1 MNGMLALVL
10 LILGLVGLGILRR
23 YLRNRERLR
32 LFEMA
37 HRERMA
43 ALEKGLPPA
52 ELPVEGNLNAWLD
65 EAWTERAL
73 QAGWDRRISLAIGL
87 VVLLGGLGT
96 GLALLLLPAGSAEFN
111 EAREAA
117 SFSLIPCMAGLG
129 LLIYYLMTKPPAGT

>member
-1 MNGMLALVL
+1 MNELLALVL
-10 LILGLVGLGILRR
+10 LALGLAGLGILRR

-52 ELPVEGNLNAWLD
+52 DLPIEGNVNAWLD

-73 QAGWDRRISLAIGL
+73 EAGWDRRIALAIGL

-96 GLALLLLPAGSAEFN
+96 TLALLLLPASSPEFG
-111 EAREAA
+111 EARAGVSLA
-117 SFSLIPCMAGLG
+117 LIPSMAAVG
-129 LLIYYLMTKPPAGT
+129 LLIYYRMTKPPAGQ